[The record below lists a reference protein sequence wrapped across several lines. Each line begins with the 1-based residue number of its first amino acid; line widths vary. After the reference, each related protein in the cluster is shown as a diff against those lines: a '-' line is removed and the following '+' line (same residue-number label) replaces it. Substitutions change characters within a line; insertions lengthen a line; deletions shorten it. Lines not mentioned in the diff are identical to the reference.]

1 MHAISSIVTN
11 FSYKEVMYIPNKV
24 KNLLNENGQNIETD
38 ENELPDDYKEFQE
51 KIEIN
56 NQNIYRNNVN

>member
-1 MHAISSIVTN
+1 
-11 FSYKEVMYIPNKV
+11 MYIPNKV

-56 NQNIYRNNVN
+56 NQNIYRNNVNQLA